1 MSIYSAVAS
10 RVIFMLSIA
19 SCLLWSEGAKAQDC
33 AGSKSALEMIDC
45 HLTAREKDS
54 ELTGTIRDIQT
65 KLDAVVVATA
75 ANLERLRKIRL
86 LIDNRDCVDTR
97 AAIKLADD
105 EGERVRGGG
114 QKPIEN
120 IKAELVKLWEKLGC
134 GKQLGS

>member
-1 MSIYSAVAS
+1 MPKCSAVATRGILLVS
-10 RVIFMLSIA
+10 LI
-19 SCLLWSEGAKAQDC
+19 SCLLWPEKAQSQDC
-33 AGSKSALEMIDC
+33 AGSKSALDMIDC

-54 ELTGTIRDIQT
+54 ELTGTIRDIQA

-75 ANLERLRKIRL
+75 FNLERLRKIRL

-97 AAIKLADD
+97 AAIKLADE
-105 EGERVRGGG
+105 EGERVKAGG

-120 IKAELVKLWEKLGC
+120 IKAELLKLWDKLGC